1 MWLSGKEPTCRC
13 RRLAFCPWLRDIPWR
28 RKWQPTPVFLLGNP
42 GDRGTWKPTV
52 QGGAKS
58 RTQLRI
64 HTLKE
69 KVNLFFFFFVLYLC
83 VILAAVYLCLSV
95 FVYMVKQNWSKKS
108 YSVWFR
114 VSNREEDAYLR
125 RVIPWFKGKSLDHE
139 YLPSPF
145 SGLRAPG
152 THMVRASIPRILHTC
167 LQPSS
172 RTHPALVS
180 LHSKCLAVRRSS
192 GLRKEGLRVELE
204 V

>member
-1 MWLSGKEPTCRC
+1 MWLSGKEPSCWC
-13 RRLAFCPWLRDIPWR
+13 RRLGFCPWVRDIPWR

-42 GDRGTWKPTV
+42 MDGGTWKPTV
-52 QGGAKS
+52 QGGAKES
-58 RTQLRI
+58 DTTENTHPQG
-64 HTLKE
+64 KS
-69 KVNLFFFFFVLYLC
+69 KFFFFFFVLYLW

-114 VSNREEDAYLR
+114 VSNREEDVYLR